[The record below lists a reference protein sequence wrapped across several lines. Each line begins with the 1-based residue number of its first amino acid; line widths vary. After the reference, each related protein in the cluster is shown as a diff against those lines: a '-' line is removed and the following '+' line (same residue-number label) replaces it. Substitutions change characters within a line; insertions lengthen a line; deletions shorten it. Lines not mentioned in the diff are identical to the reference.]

1 MDPEGVAVAVDEVAG
16 FLRADGGDLVL
27 VEADPRTARIRLAVV
42 LDGVSCDDCVLPPK
56 MLHETIEHALSSR
69 VVGEFELVLDDP
81 RAAGGATAD

>member
-1 MDPEGVAVAVDEVAG
+1 VIVDPERVAVAVEEVAG

-42 LDGVSCDDCVLPPK
+42 LDGVTCDDCILPPT
-56 MLHETIEHALSSR
+56 MLRDTIEHALARR

-81 RAAGGATAD
+81 RQSG